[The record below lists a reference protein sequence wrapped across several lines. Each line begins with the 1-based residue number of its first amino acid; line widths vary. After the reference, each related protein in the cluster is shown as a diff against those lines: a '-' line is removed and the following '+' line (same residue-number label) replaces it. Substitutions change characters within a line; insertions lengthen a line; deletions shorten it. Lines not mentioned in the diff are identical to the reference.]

1 MEINVL
7 LFDDFETM
15 DAFGPADIL
24 SCEKEGLHVNY
35 LSLTGNMVNSM
46 QGVKVWTEPLNPEQ
60 LKGILIV
67 PGGRGAR
74 RILQQDTELQKKIK
88 VAAERSEFCLMIA
101 EGAHLVAQTG
111 LLFRRK
117 IAACKA
123 GENWKRMFLAGVYEV
138 PDTSWVADGKYYS
151 AGTTADGLS
160 MALTMLADQIDLD
173 VALQTAKRLGYHWN
187 PEDEAVYQ

>member
-1 MEINVL
+1 MEVNVL

-24 SCEKEGLHVNY
+24 SCEKEGLHVSY
-35 LSLTGNMVNSM
+35 LSMTGNIVNSM
-46 QGVKVWTEPLNPEQ
+46 QGVKVWTEQLVPEE
-60 LKGILIV
+60 LRGILLV
-67 PGGRGAR
+67 PGGKGAR
-74 RILQQDTELQKKIK
+74 RILQQDCELQKKIK
-88 VAAERSEFCLMIA
+88 IAVERSEFCLMIA
-101 EGAHLVAQTG
+101 EGAYLVAQTG

-138 PDTSWVADGKYYS
+138 PDASWVADGKYYS

>member
-1 MEINVL
+1 MEVNVL

-46 QGVKVWTEPLNPEQ
+46 QGVKVWTEPLDPEQ

-74 RILQQDTELQKKIK
+74 RVLQQDTELQKKLKI
-88 VAAERSEFCLMIA
+88 AAERSEFCLMIA
-101 EGAHLVAQTG
+101 EGAYLVAQTG

-117 IAACKA
+117 I
-123 GENWKRMFLAGVYEV
+123 RSL
-138 PDTSWVADGKYYS
+138 
-151 AGTTADGLS
+151 
-160 MALTMLADQIDLD
+160 
-173 VALQTAKRLGYHWN
+173 
-187 PEDEAVYQ
+187 

>member
-1 MEINVL
+1 
-7 LFDDFETM
+7 
-15 DAFGPADIL
+15 
-24 SCEKEGLHVNY
+24 
-35 LSLTGNMVNSM
+35 
-46 QGVKVWTEPLNPEQ
+46 
-60 LKGILIV
+60 
-67 PGGRGAR
+67 
-74 RILQQDTELQKKIK
+74 
-88 VAAERSEFCLMIA
+88 MIA
-101 EGAHLVAQTG
+101 EGAYLVAQTG

-138 PDTSWVADGKYYS
+138 PDASWVADGKYYS

>member
-1 MEINVL
+1 MEVNVL

-46 QGVKVWTEPLNPEQ
+46 QGVKVWTEPLDPEQ

-74 RILQQDTELQKKIK
+74 RVLQQDTELQKKLRLR
-88 VAAERSEFCLMIA
+88 RSARNF
-101 EGAHLVAQTG
+101 V
-111 LLFRRK
+111 
-117 IAACKA
+117 
-123 GENWKRMFLAGVYEV
+123 
-138 PDTSWVADGKYYS
+138 
-151 AGTTADGLS
+151 
-160 MALTMLADQIDLD
+160 
-173 VALQTAKRLGYHWN
+173 
-187 PEDEAVYQ
+187 